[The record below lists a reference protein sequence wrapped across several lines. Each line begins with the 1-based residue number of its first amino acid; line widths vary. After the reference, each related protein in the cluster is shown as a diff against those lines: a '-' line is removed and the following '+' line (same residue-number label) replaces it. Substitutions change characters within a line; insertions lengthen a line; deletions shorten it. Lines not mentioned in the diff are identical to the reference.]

1 MTVLTEIEREGRVI
15 VYRFVGNITLKE
27 IQSTDAADAIHRDKM
42 TPHKV
47 HTLLN
52 FLEVG
57 KLPTGILAPS
67 QRPPAITHPNSGYVI
82 LISNSTF
89 VNAIA
94 AASANLTGMTN
105 FRYFKTADEAWVY
118 IDALLAHEKQI

>member
-1 MTVLTEIEREGRVI
+1 MTVFTEIEREGRVI
-15 VYRFVGNITLKE
+15 VYRFVGNTTLNE
-27 IQSTDAADAIHRDKM
+27 IQSTDASDAIHRDSM

-57 KLPTGILAPS
+57 TLPIGILAPS
-67 QRPPAITHPNSGYVI
+67 QRPPAITHPNSGNVI
-82 LISNSTF
+82 LISDSLF

-94 AASANLTGMTN
+94 ATSASLTGMTN
-105 FRYFKTADEAWVY
+105 FRYFKTADEAWTY
-118 IDALLAHEKQI
+118 IDALLAYEKQI